1 MAQVEII
8 KANLKTE
15 KQENVKSNTKK
26 VCAYCRVSTDSEEQQ
41 TSYNSQIKH
50 YSAQIKSNPN
60 WEFVG
65 IYADEGISGTQVKNR
80 TEFQRMLNDALD
92 GKIDIIIAKS
102 ISRFARNT
110 IDTLKYARLLRDHKI
125 DIYFEKENIHTLDLD
140 SEMFLT
146 LYSAFAQAE
155 SESTSMNVKLGLK
168 AIMKRGDPVG
178 NPNCY
183 GYEWDKDTKTFKIN
197 EEQAEVVRKIFNW
210 YVSGIGSY
218 TIAKKLNNEN
228 ILTQWGNKW
237 CPSSVRRILTNE
249 KYVGDLLGQKTYV
262 SNPLTHKHIINYGE
276 KEKYYV
282 KDHHEPI
289 ITRDVWNKSQEIY
302 SKRGNKLQPDGKQH
316 NGKFSLRYPYSS
328 KIECGICGANFTR
341 RMNEKRKDGTRKVYW
356 ACTRRITYIENCSNS
371 LFITEDILNDI
382 FVQIYNTIIEKKH
395 KTKEKLFNA
404 IKETLTKDDSK
415 SKIDKLLNEKEK
427 LEKRLSN
434 LIDIKLDDY
443 ENKEAYINKEKE
455 INEELKKIKEQITE
469 YELINSTNKNI
480 SKRLSQIEKILD
492 EPKTIKE
499 FDKEI
504 FDNLV
509 EKIIIGEKD
518 ENENI
523 NPNTI
528 RFILK
533 IGTEYKYEINENKN
547 VSLRPDNVEE
557 CTRWK
562 NT

>member
-1 MAQVEII
+1 MAQGEII

-15 KQENVKSNTKK
+15 KQENVKSNTKR

-210 YVSGIGSY
+210 YVLGIGSY
-218 TIAKKLNNEN
+218 TIAKKLNNEK

-249 KYVGDLLGQKTYV
+249 KYIGDLLGQKTYV

-282 KDHHEPI
+282 KDHHKPI

-328 KIECGICGANFTR
+328 KIECGMCGANFTR

-371 LFITEDILNDI
+371 LFITEEILNDI
-382 FVQIYNTIIEKKH
+382 FVKIYNTIIEKKH

-415 SKIDKLLNEKEK
+415 SKIDKLLNEKET

-455 INEELKKIKEQITE
+455 INAELKKIKEQITE

-499 FDKEI
+499 FDREI
-504 FDNLV
+504 FDSLV

-518 ENENI
+518 ESNNI

-533 IGTEYKYEINENKN
+533 IGTKYKYEINENKN
-547 VSLRPDNVEE
+547 VSLRPDNVG
-557 CTRWK
+557 
-562 NT
+562 